1 MEKLVNETL
10 VELVSLIDY
19 LEQQPIASNDKYDL
33 LVNHIVNK
41 YWDEVYGE
49 SEREKIKKAI
59 KKANREF
66 NKRGGKN

>member
-41 YWDEVYGE
+41 YWDEVYDKN
-49 SEREKIKKAI
+49 SEREKIEKAI
-59 KKANREF
+59 KKF
-66 NKRGGKN
+66 KKQGGKNR

>member
-41 YWDEVYGE
+41 YWDEVYNKD
-49 SEREKIKKAI
+49 SERERIEKAI
-59 KKANREF
+59 KKYKKE
-66 NKRGGKN
+66 NKK